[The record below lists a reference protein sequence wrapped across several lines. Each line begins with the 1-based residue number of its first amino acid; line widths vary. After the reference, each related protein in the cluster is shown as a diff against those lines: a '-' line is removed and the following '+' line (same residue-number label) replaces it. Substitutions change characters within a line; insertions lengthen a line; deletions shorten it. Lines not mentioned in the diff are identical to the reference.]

1 MAAASQPR
9 AWEARE
15 RQWHQRSFAED
26 RWESEPE
33 GEEYD
38 YNTMSTR
45 EAAGLLFDTIVDAKV
60 GGKISAKVACLLA
73 FYAVKAGVGDSEELA
88 KLGLDTTKQSGK
100 YSQRFDS
107 VVGHPK
113 ADGYQCVKV
122 ATDRSIA
129 PSIHRSII
137 R

>member
-33 GEEYD
+33 GKEYD
-38 YNTMSTR
+38 YNTMSTL

-60 GGKISAKVACLLA
+60 GGKISARWRASWRSMRLKLA
-73 FYAVKAGVGDSEELA
+73 LVTRKS
-88 KLGLDTTKQSGK
+88 
-100 YSQRFDS
+100 
-107 VVGHPK
+107 
-113 ADGYQCVKV
+113 
-122 ATDRSIA
+122 
-129 PSIHRSII
+129 
-137 R
+137 